1 MLSDAEYSAYCEAM
15 GNSPAWGG
23 QVELRVL
30 SSLLKA
36 PIHVRANNLSF
47 ISGVSSLRN
56 VYFRV
61 FLELYHLPWPNKFA
75 LHYVIIN
82 LTFL

>member
-1 MLSDAEYSAYCEAM
+1 MLSEAEYSAYCEAM
-15 GNSPAWGG
+15 GSSPAWGG
-23 QVELRVL
+23 QVELRAL

-36 PIHVRANNLSF
+36 PIHVRAYNLSF
-47 ISGVSSLRN
+47 VSVQELRN
-56 VYFRV
+56 VYF
-61 FLELYHLPWPNKFA
+61 FLEIYHLPCPTNFA